1 MPKDGP
7 RVLTRPFLVRSATLD
22 VGQHLVT
29 TPFVLD
35 EVSKFPDRPR
45 VFWMASFSLP
55 GMNGKGPHMAGPFV
69 PWRRPPFRGAKVTQE
84 D

>member
-1 MPKDGP
+1 M
-7 RVLTRPFLVRSATLD
+7 
-22 VGQHLVT
+22 
-29 TPFVLD
+29 PFVLD

-55 GMNGKGPHMAGPFV
+55 GMNGKAPHMAGPFV